1 MPRCRHCE
9 AETETEHFD
18 RVVHNK
24 TALHGPW
31 AGWRMAG
38 RELVSPD
45 GDRFTTTRLRGLA
58 FRLEA
63 ELRLE
68 RARARNV
75 RAQQRHRE
83 LVKVV
88 VVDLDDWKRR
98 HFGNDAA

>member
-9 AETETEHFD
+9 IETDIEHHD

-24 TALHGPW
+24 THLHGPW

-38 RELVSPD
+38 KDLVSPD
-45 GDRFTTTRLRGLA
+45 GARVSPTRMRGIL

-63 ELRLE
+63 EARLE
-68 RARARNV
+68 RARARA
-75 RAQQRHRE
+75 RAKPRQ

-88 VVDLDDWKRR
+88 VVDLEVYRAR
-98 HFGNDAA
+98 SSGRGAA